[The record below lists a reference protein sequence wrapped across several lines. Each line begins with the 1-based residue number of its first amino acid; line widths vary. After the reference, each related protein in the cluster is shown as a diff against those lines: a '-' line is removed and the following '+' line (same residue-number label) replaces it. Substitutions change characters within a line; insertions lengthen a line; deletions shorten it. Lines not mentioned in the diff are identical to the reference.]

1 MLDNKKNSPF
11 DFLVFNPLHQG
22 ESQSERFRSAKA
34 NSSRSS
40 SSSLSESDSDHSPP
54 PPESEGNNNNLS
66 SVLTRISIPK
76 NPLSEIGDPS
86 EGRLL
91 KITNSPTVGALTEL
105 RLSGK
110 GLSHFESSQKLLLSR
125 LFNLSILDLSNNY
138 LTEIQDISQCLGL
151 TYLNLSNNMIVNIT
165 PLGSLAKLVT
175 VKLSFNKVE
184 SIEPLAPCD
193 KLQKLKLDNNHL
205 PSFPKALQVLKSLP
219 SLRHLTLFSNPCTNK
234 TKDAFK
240 KLSVSLK
247 LLTLDKKVLESNPL
261 QRVNEYCKILK
272 NESSEQEGVVKE
284 KEELKE
290 QKKPL
295 KLLERLRAETGSQL

>member
-11 DFLVFNPLHQG
+11 DFLVFNSLHQG
-22 ESQSERFRSAKA
+22 ESQSGRFRSAKP
-34 NSSRSS
+34 NNSRSS
-40 SSSLSESDSDHSPP
+40 SSSPSESDSDHSPP
-54 PPESEGNNNNLS
+54 PPESEAKNNLS
-66 SVLTRISIPK
+66 SVLTKISIPK

-91 KITNSPTVGALTEL
+91 KITNSPSVGALTEL

-138 LTEIQDISQCLGL
+138 ITEIGDICQCSGL
-151 TYLNLSNNMIVNIT
+151 TYLNLSNNMIFDVT
-165 PLGSLAKLVT
+165 PLGSLTKLVT
-175 VKLSFNKVE
+175 VKMSFNKVE

-193 KLQKLKLDNNHL
+193 KLQKLNLNNNHL
-205 PSFPKALQVLKSLP
+205 LNFTKTLQVLKCLP
-219 SLRHLTLFSNPCTNK
+219 SLKHVTLFSNPCTNK

-240 KLSVSLK
+240 KLSAGLK
-247 LLTLDKKVLESNPL
+247 LLTLDKKVVESNPL
-261 QRVNEYCKILK
+261 QRVNEYRKIFK
-272 NESSEQEGVVKE
+272 NNSSEQEIIKD
-284 KEELKE
+284 KEESKE

-295 KLLERLRAETGSQL
+295 KVLERLRAETGSQL